1 MSMEQTDGDKHTQ
14 PTALVPSPELM
25 VSTVQ
30 QMAQKL
36 SGSYT
41 HEHYT
46 SDFLRACWV
55 LIARAERTQNPWRPR
70 ALARVRSLD
79 PLGGYEYS

>member
-1 MSMEQTDGDKHTQ
+1 MSLEQTDGDKDTQ
-14 PTALVPSPELM
+14 PTVLVPSPELM

-36 SGSYT
+36 SGPYT

-55 LIARAERTQNPWRPR
+55 LVARAERTEETQEKQSDD
-70 ALARVRSLD
+70 ASESSD
-79 PLGGYEYS
+79 E

>member
-36 SGSYT
+36 SGPYT

-55 LIARAERTQNPWRPR
+55 LVARAERTEETQEKQSDD
-70 ALARVRSLD
+70 ASESSD
-79 PLGGYEYS
+79 E